1 MFRFFFFCLLA
12 ILIGVTWHHHSS
24 LQELTLPPLATLE
37 PVFSEKQPDAL
48 DYIEQYGTLAQ
59 DEMKKHAIPASIT
72 LGQAILESKYGQSEL
87 ALQANNHFGI
97 KISLDWVESNRHCMF
112 SNEWI
117 PSIKKMKSILSCFKK
132 YTDVGDCY
140 ANHSHFLVTKKW
152 YKPLFKLPKKDY
164 KAWAKGLQKAGY
176 ATDPHYAN
184 KLITI
189 IEKYNL
195 ASYDQLPIDTI
206 INTNQITENGTKSR
220 KNK

>member
-1 MFRFFFFCLLA
+1 M
-12 ILIGVTWHHHSS
+12 
-24 LQELTLPPLATLE
+24 
-37 PVFSEKQPDAL
+37 
-48 DYIEQYGTLAQ
+48 
-59 DEMKKHAIPASIT
+59 
-72 LGQAILESKYGQSEL
+72 
-87 ALQANNHFGI
+87 
-97 KISLDWVESNRHCMF
+97 
-112 SNEWI
+112 
-117 PSIKKMKSILSCFKK
+117 
-132 YTDVGDCY
+132 
-140 ANHSHFLVTKKW
+140 TKKW